1 MGEPP
6 SLGTP
11 CYCKVSEVKGA
22 LEVGLPLTFS
32 LLKRLKADQK
42 APFADQKAPFA
53 DQKAPFADQAHQVQ
67 KRKERLLCTSILNT
81 RSIQWVKTT
90 FYYNP
95 LRTTTK
101 EIVKIVDES
110 HFGPLIL

>member
-11 CYCKVSEVKGA
+11 CYCKASEVKGA

-53 DQKAPFADQAHQVQ
+53 DQKAPFAHQAHQVQ

-101 EIVKIVDES
+101 EIVKIVDDR
-110 HFGPLIL
+110 LKI

>member
-42 APFADQKAPFA
+42 APFADQ
-53 DQKAPFADQAHQVQ
+53 AHQVQ

-81 RSIQWVKTT
+81 RSIQWLKTT

-110 HFGPLIL
+110 HFGPLIW